1 MKATFKNY
9 PVPVGYP
16 VPAGIARPNKG
27 HIFLAK
33 QALFASTLRIKA
45 LHGK

>member
-27 HIFLAK
+27 IYFQGNRLC
-33 QALFASTLRIKA
+33 LPVPCGLEA